1 MGQPAPQ
8 LNPAPAAAPPKAKG
22 CPTAQAVHDLPAL
35 MAEQNELLTTL
46 ISEFRETNRFLQ
58 MEKFGWISGDDA
70 ARMLGK
76 TVSKSG
82 WHLRVL
88 THCRKEGLLTRIGQG
103 SNITYWYEEVKQ
115 LQQKVAEN
123 KIVLP

>member
-1 MGQPAPQ
+1 MGYPAPQ
-8 LNPAPAAAPPKAKG
+8 LHPAPAAAPQKATSG
-22 CPTAQAVHDLPAL
+22 PTTQPVHDLPTL
-35 MAEQNELLTTL
+35 MAEQNELLSTL

-76 TVSKSG
+76 TISKSG

-88 THCRKEGLLTRIGQG
+88 AHCRKEGLLTRIGQG

-115 LQQKVAEN
+115 LQQKVADN